1 MIVDLT
7 YLQGATDGN
16 KELIAQLVGLF
27 AEQVEEFSREMNESL
42 QSRNSERMRKVAHK
56 AKGSISA
63 LGMNEVRKLLQEMED
78 RCAEATKIEDV
89 RVMQENVKV
98 FISSCNQALI
108 ELNDY
113 LKD

>member
-7 YLQGATDGN
+7 YLQDATDGN
-16 KELIAQLVGLF
+16 KELIAQLIGLF
-27 AEQVEEFSREMNESL
+27 AEQVDEFSREMNESL
-42 QSRNSERMRKVAHK
+42 ESCDSERMRKVAHK

-78 RCAEATKIEDV
+78 KCAEATKIEDV

-108 ELNDY
+108 ELNNF